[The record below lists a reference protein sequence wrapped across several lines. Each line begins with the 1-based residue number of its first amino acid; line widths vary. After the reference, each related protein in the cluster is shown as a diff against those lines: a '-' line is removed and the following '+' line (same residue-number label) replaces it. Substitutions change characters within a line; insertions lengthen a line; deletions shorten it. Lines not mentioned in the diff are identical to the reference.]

1 MTKLM
6 DEEEKAI
13 AAAEEEERRTAEL
26 AEQMDAVRTKLRAR
40 YVTVRVRSTG
50 SSLSD
55 KYLLANPNVIS
66 ICRRESDGGS

>member
-50 SSLSD
+50 SSLS
-55 KYLLANPNVIS
+55 A
-66 ICRRESDGGS
+66 